1 MASRR
6 IFRLGLILVAFWF
19 LAGGAKAQSQEP
31 LEGRWLGQDPGS
43 VPLELHLEQ
52 EGSQLS
58 GYGLIQLEDTEELY
72 EFFSFEGAVTP
83 DGVAVLQVSGVDP
96 VPKELALSLNLR
108 DKKLE
113 VQVMDRSSGFRY
125 SSILSPVDA
134 PVSAQGLPA
143 VRLWSGVFRPFVRM
157 QGSELYRV
165 DLNIRRLSRVFESP
179 EAPGEFF
186 RIAFQFDLTATTATD
201 YIGAWSL
208 DEGVSDTVPALG
220 RNLTFTRGRVAA
232 NNYLLRTSFS
242 RVLIR
247 TPDALTELGSVR
259 FVRFRDGVPGSPVT
273 ADDPGAATSTVP
285 RWRFLNRQG
294 RAQIGY
300 IAAPNVRLRPSRVT
314 LVRP

>member
-1 MASRR
+1 
-6 IFRLGLILVAFWF
+6 
-19 LAGGAKAQSQEP
+19 
-31 LEGRWLGQDPGS
+31 
-43 VPLELHLEQ
+43 
-52 EGSQLS
+52 
-58 GYGLIQLEDTEELY
+58 
-72 EFFSFEGAVTP
+72 
-83 DGVAVLQVSGVDP
+83 
-96 VPKELALSLNLR
+96 
-108 DKKLE
+108 
-113 VQVMDRSSGFRY
+113 MDRSSGLRY

-134 PVSAQGLPA
+134 PVSAQALPA
-143 VRLWSGVFRPFVRM
+143 VRLWSGVFRPFVRI
-157 QGSELYRV
+157 QGGELYRA
-165 DLNIRRLSRVFESP
+165 DLNIRRVRRFLEPP

-208 DEGVSDTVPALG
+208 DEGLSDTVPALG

-273 ADDPGAATSTVP
+273 EDDPGAASHAEP

-294 RAQIGY
+294 RAQLGFIN
-300 IAAPNVRLRPSRVT
+300 APNVRFRPSRVT